1 MYLGLD
7 LGTSA
12 LKALLTDDKANIIKE
27 ESASYDIHYVN
38 GNGTEQYPLDWIK
51 ALNSILIKLKDYLP
65 QVKSLAISGQMHGLV
80 ILDEYDNVIRPCIL
94 WNDNRT
100 VKENNLLNQDKE
112 LIYQE
117 TNNISY
123 TGFTLAKLLWV
134 YNNEKANFNKI
145 AKIMLPKD
153 YLIYYLTGI
162 FVSDYTDMAGSLL
175 LNVKDRT
182 YSQKMLDLAHI
193 NIKQLP
199 TLKESYEVAG
209 LVKDNLK
216 KEFGFVNT
224 KVVLGGAD
232 NALAALATNT
242 IEPGT
247 CNISLGTSG
256 TILMP
261 VKEVINLNSYAL
273 HTFSHIKG
281 SYVMGCIL
289 SAAFCRKWFLEDILN
304 TNDYY
309 ADENLIQQ
317 ADTKDLYFLPYLQG
331 ERSPHN
337 DPLAKGAFIGLTS
350 QTSRSNMSK
359 AILEGVSFAI
369 KDSYNIAIDAGI
381 KINSLTLCGG
391 GTKSKVW
398 CQMIADI
405 FNLEAKTLVNEQG
418 PAYGAVLLSMIG
430 DKAIAFED
438 INKFIKYDKTYLP
451 NNVAYY
457 DDKYKYFKKLYPALK
472 KVFKKRD

>member
-1 MYLGLD
+1 M
-7 LGTSA
+7 
-12 LKALLTDDKANIIKE
+12 IIKE

-134 YNNEKANFNKI
+134 YNNERVNFNKI

-289 SAAFCRKWFLEDILN
+289 SAASCRKWFLEDILN

-418 PAYGAVLLSMIG
+418 PAYGAVLLAMLG
-430 DKAIAFED
+430 DKVLAFED

>member
-1 MYLGLD
+1 
-7 LGTSA
+7 
-12 LKALLTDDKANIIKE
+12 
-27 ESASYDIHYVN
+27 
-38 GNGTEQYPLDWIK
+38 
-51 ALNSILIKLKDYLP
+51 
-65 QVKSLAISGQMHGLV
+65 
-80 ILDEYDNVIRPCIL
+80 
-94 WNDNRT
+94 
-100 VKENNLLNQDKE
+100 
-112 LIYQE
+112 
-117 TNNISY
+117 
-123 TGFTLAKLLWV
+123 
-134 YNNEKANFNKI
+134 
-145 AKIMLPKD
+145 
-153 YLIYYLTGI
+153 
-162 FVSDYTDMAGSLL
+162 MAGSLL
-175 LNVKDRT
+175 LNVKDRA

-289 SAAFCRKWFLEDILN
+289 SAASCRKWFLEDILN

-418 PAYGAVLLSMIG
+418 PAYGAVLLAMIG
-430 DKAIAFED
+430 DKAIAFKD

-451 NNVAYY
+451 KNVAYY

-472 KVFKKRD
+472 EVFKKRD